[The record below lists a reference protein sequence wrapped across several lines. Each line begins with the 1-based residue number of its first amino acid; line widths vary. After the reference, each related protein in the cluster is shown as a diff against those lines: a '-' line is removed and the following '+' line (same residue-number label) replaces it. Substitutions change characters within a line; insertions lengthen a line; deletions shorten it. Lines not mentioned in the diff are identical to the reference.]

1 MHMNDERFTVYF
13 GRNTRKEHNLQ
24 YLKQPPKRENINIR
38 QSKGNVDSIYVAY
51 DKVQGRINGGR

>member
-1 MHMNDERFTVYF
+1 MHMNDERFTVHF

-38 QSKGNVDSIYVAY
+38 QNKGNVTPFMWLTIRS
-51 DKVQGRINGGR
+51 KGGLTEGQ